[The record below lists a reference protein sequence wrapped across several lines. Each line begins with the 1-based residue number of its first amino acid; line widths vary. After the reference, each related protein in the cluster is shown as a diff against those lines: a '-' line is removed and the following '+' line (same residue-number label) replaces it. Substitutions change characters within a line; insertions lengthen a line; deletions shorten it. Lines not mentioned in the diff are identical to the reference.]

1 MTRSTRLVLLTS
13 AIALA
18 ASAPSAAQVVTYESD
33 RPALGL
39 AVGRAAADAVET
51 ARGPMWD
58 VAFELPVMPTWRIRA
73 DVGHAH
79 FHLEQELNDSR
90 YPQRSNLTRV
100 SATVVRTTPYAGSM
114 PVSLFAGGGAGLYRL
129 SNATPGNNFHG
140 GGAHGL
146 AGIEILIR
154 QRAKI
159 VGELRIDLLG
169 GGGARNNN
177 ASLYAL
183 QGSAVIG
190 VRWILPD
197 RQSRVISY

>member
-1 MTRSTRLVLLTS
+1 MTSRTRLALLTLAISLATS
-13 AIALA
+13 AA
-18 ASAPSAAQVVTYESD
+18 AAAQVVTYDSD
-33 RPALGL
+33 RPAFGL
-39 AVGRAAADAVET
+39 ALGRAAADAVET

-58 VAFELPVMPTWRIRA
+58 AAFELPTMPTWRVRA

-79 FHLEQELNDSR
+79 FHLAQELNDSR

-100 SATVVRTTPYAGSM
+100 SGTLLRTTPYAGSM
-114 PVSLFAGGGAGLYRL
+114 PVSFFAGGGGGLYRL
-129 SNATPGNNFHG
+129 SNASQASSFH

-146 AGIEILIR
+146 AGMEVLIR

-159 VGELRIDLLG
+159 VGEVRIDLLG
-169 GGGARNNN
+169 GAHNNN

-190 VRWILPD
+190 LRWVLREHQSAVVR
-197 RQSRVISY
+197 Y